1 MERNCNQRLLWDIR
15 PQRQAPE
22 FWSHRYVSLSFCC
35 TIKEGRP
42 QVSLWVKQNPAVNG
56 DPLCE
61 KHQCAAQEDLRAATA
76 WGSCSSLSPVNIL
89 ETGPRSSGVASAFL
103 HWTVLLAF
111 IPPSDDLLNA
121 ESHGYIDFL
130 TFSGLTLPLWAFYV
144 LQMSMWISGLFFCLG
159 KFLELPLPSKT
170 CSFSWSNFSALTIG
184 FC

>member
-1 MERNCNQRLLWDIR
+1 MGHQATEASPRVLKSQVCVSFLLLYHQRRKASSI
-15 PQRQAPE
+15 
-22 FWSHRYVSLSFCC
+22 SLSQTKPSSKWWSTVWKTSVCC
-35 TIKEGRP
+35 SRGP
-42 QVSLWVKQNPAVNG
+42 QSHYSLRE
-56 DPLCE
+56 L
-61 KHQCAAQEDLRAATA
+61 L
-76 WGSCSSLSPVNIL
+76 SLSPVNIL

-130 TFSGLTLPLWAFYV
+130 SFSGLTLPLWAFYV

-170 CSFSWSNFSALTIG
+170 CSFSWSHFSALTIG